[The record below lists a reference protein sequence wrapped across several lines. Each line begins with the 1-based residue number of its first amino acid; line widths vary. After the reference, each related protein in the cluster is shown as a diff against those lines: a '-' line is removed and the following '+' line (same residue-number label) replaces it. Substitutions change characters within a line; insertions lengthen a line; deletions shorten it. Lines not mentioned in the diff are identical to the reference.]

1 MTRDTAKYAP
11 LQGLAKTKRP
21 GLKTL
26 AKLVL
31 GVDIQ
36 SGEHSSVDDARAT
49 MAIYRSQKSAWE
61 DSLRNRTKPS
71 LLTHT
76 TLALSTLDLST
87 VSLTGVAKSNNPE
100 KRKKAL
106 GLAATLR
113 FARNEAEEEEARLG
127 KLDEE
132 AMDERGRKKI
142 RREREDDIVL
152 GFDYEVKK
160 VVVRDLEKEKREK
173 KEKKDKEDEEK
184 KKKDGL
190 VKKVKKV
197 VGRAFKGDREK
208 RPRKS
213 AESWWAED
221 E

>member
-1 MTRDTAKYAP
+1 
-11 LQGLAKTKRP
+11 
-21 GLKTL
+21 
-26 AKLVL
+26 
-31 GVDIQ
+31 
-36 SGEHSSVDDARAT
+36 

-61 DSLRNRTKPS
+61 DSLRNHTKPT
-71 LLTHT
+71 LLTNT
-76 TLALSTLDLST
+76 TIALSTLDLST
-87 VSLTGVAKSNNPE
+87 VSLTGVAKSKNPD

-132 AMDERGRKKI
+132 AMDERGRKKV

-190 VKKVKKV
+190 VKKVRKV